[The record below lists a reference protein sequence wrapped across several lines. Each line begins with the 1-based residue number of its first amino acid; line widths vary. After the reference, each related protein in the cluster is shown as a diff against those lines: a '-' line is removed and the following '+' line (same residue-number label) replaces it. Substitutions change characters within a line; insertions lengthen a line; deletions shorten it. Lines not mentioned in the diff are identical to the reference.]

1 MLDVFYMRMLNFVYS
16 CLRSESSLINFMV
29 RHGINGQMD
38 STIGRN
44 ILNCS
49 FRYDINLDDILTLHF
64 QPRDIYHYV
73 RANTDSSVLSLIH
86 PLIELLKCRDG
97 SLNLSS
103 DVFCLADISS
113 MINSLCTCQI
123 WFQTYVLWVRIKW

>member
-1 MLDVFYMRMLNFVYS
+1 
-16 CLRSESSLINFMV
+16 
-29 RHGINGQMD
+29 MD

-44 ILNCS
+44 MLNCS
-49 FRYDINLDDILTLHF
+49 FRYDVSLDDILTLHF

-73 RANTDSSVLSLIH
+73 RANTDSSVSSLLH

-103 DVFCLADISS
+103 DVFCSADISS

-123 WFQTYVLWVRIKW
+123 